1 MSDTS
6 NTKTENTRLRIL
18 ITVMA
23 GILSVFLYYEILNVI
38 QYQTSMVQARKEMED
53 AAKWL
58 ETSYPGAQEPFN
70 IIDSCT
76 RNLYDEDMTLLMT
89 LINIVSGIIYTKGHP
104 LKSKI
109 QVYGLAL
116 VFLVLLY
123 HSPSGLVF
131 YWLLNNVFS
140 LVKNIFYKLKDPKK
154 VLEQD

>member
-70 IIDSCT
+70 IIDSSA

-89 LINIVSGIIYTKGHP
+89 DTVRIP
-104 LKSKI
+104 P
-109 QVYGLAL
+109 
-116 VFLVLLY
+116 
-123 HSPSGLVF
+123 SPATAARISSSAPNHAAG
-131 YWLLNNVFS
+131 S
-140 LVKNIFYKLKDPKK
+140 TA
-154 VLEQD
+154 